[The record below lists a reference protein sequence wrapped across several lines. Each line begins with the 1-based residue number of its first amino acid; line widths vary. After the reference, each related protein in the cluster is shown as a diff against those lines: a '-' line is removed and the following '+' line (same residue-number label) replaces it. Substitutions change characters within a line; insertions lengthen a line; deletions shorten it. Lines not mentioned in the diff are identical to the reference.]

1 MQAVV
6 TVRLN
11 EVPAALLAQPENLD
25 PKSPLL
31 FTVLQKA
38 LEYRYPMMWGRDT
51 GLQK

>member
-1 MQAVV
+1 LPKHRERKGEGFM
-6 TVRLN
+6 
-11 EVPAALLAQPENLD
+11 AQPENLD